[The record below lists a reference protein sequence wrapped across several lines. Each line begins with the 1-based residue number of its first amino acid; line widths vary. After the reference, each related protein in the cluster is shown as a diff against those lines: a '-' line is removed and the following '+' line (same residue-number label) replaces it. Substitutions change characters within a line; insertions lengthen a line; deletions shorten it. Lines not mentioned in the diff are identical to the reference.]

1 MIISRP
7 LRYNDPDK
15 KASQAAY
22 NFLSRR
28 LSVSTRNILPLPF
41 TWTGA
46 ARTTEGKVTMSSVL
60 SIIYWLSQPLRS
72 LTTTRRSR
80 VQVCKLCHQPRYV
93 TMLTRL
99 VLMIA
104 SEASRSRDLAYDYA
118 LNTGDDLFLMT
129 LYQWMVQKG
138 KSDQL
143 LEVSNPPELFLSDN
157 RSRRLIGTS
166 IN

>member
-1 MIISRP
+1 
-7 LRYNDPDK
+7 
-15 KASQAAY
+15 
-22 NFLSRR
+22 
-28 LSVSTRNILPLPF
+28 
-41 TWTGA
+41 
-46 ARTTEGKVTMSSVL
+46 
-60 SIIYWLSQPLRS
+60 
-72 LTTTRRSR
+72 
-80 VQVCKLCHQPRYV
+80 
-93 TMLTRL
+93 
-99 VLMIA
+99 MIA

-166 IN
+166 INQLENDAKVEAYLRYRGLTSGEPGLLWRFYARRNRHYRAAQALKELAEAR